1 MNRED
6 LKALEL
12 SDEVIDQIM
21 KLHGLDVEGQKS
33 SLTQA
38 QQTIDDLKNQV
49 ASASETIEGFKK
61 LDVDGIKAAADE
73 WKLKA
78 EQAETEANEKIAKLK
93 FDHALE
99 FALNGAKAKDPDVV
113 KVKLNMDNL
122 KLGDDGKII
131 GLEDQLKG
139 IKESHDYLFESH
151 TPTPTIVGGVT
162 KTQIAED
169 KVVSAA
175 RQAAGLNT
183 DPGKDK

>member
-1 MNRED
+1 MKRED

-21 KLHGLDVEGQKS
+21 KLHGQDVEGQKS

-49 ASASETIEGFKK
+49 KVAGETIEGFKK

-78 EQAETEANEKIAKLK
+78 EQAEAEANEKIAGLK

-99 FALNGAKAKDPDVV
+99 SRT
-113 KVKLNMDNL
+113 
-122 KLGDDGKII
+122 
-131 GLEDQLKG
+131 QRCKG
-139 IKESHDYLFESH
+139 
-151 TPTPTIVGGVT
+151 
-162 KTQIAED
+162 
-169 KVVSAA
+169 
-175 RQAAGLNT
+175 
-183 DPGKDK
+183 